1 MEERITRANVPAVEM
16 TIREFLIA
24 QLMASYVSRTNSD
37 YGQDYTRIKMVK
49 IAEDII
55 AEYDRVFES
64 EE

>member
-1 MEERITRANVPAVEM
+1 M